1 MKFTAHK
8 RKSKDTMSGRI
19 LYALVV
25 LWVSVGLQPCAVAEV
40 SDADCPHCP
49 PAETHSIAPE
59 NEHCGGH
66 TEATFDA
73 IVSNECCDADDGAID
88 TRYNTIDLK
97 DFGDVA
103 PPPLNAGPPSP
114 FWIVQRIPVVDPPD
128 RRRSSVPLY
137 ILNCVYR
144 N

>member
-1 MKFTAHK
+1 MIFTAKK
-8 RKSKDTMSGRI
+8 RKNSGMASSRM
-19 LYALVV
+19 LYALVA
-25 LWVSVGLQPCAVAEV
+25 LWVSLGIQPCAVAAV

-59 NEHCGGH
+59 NEHCGDH
-66 TEATFDA
+66 AEPTLDATA
-73 IVSNECCDADDGAID
+73 SIECCDADDGAID
-88 TRYNTIDLK
+88 TRYNTFDLK

-103 PPPLNAGPPSP
+103 APPPNAGPSSP
-114 FWIVQRIPVVDPPD
+114 LWIVQRIPVVDPPD
-128 RRRSSVPLY
+128 RRQSSVPLY

>member
-1 MKFTAHK
+1 
-8 RKSKDTMSGRI
+8 MSGRI
-19 LYALVV
+19 LYALVA
-25 LWVSVGLQPCAVAEV
+25 LWVSLGIQPCAVAEV

-49 PAETHSIAPE
+49 PAETHSIPPE

-66 TEATFDA
+66 TESRFDA
-73 IVSNECCDADDGAID
+73 TMSNECCDADDGAID

-103 PPPLNAGPPSP
+103 APPPSADPSSP
-114 FWIVQRIPVVDPPD
+114 FWIIQRIPIVDPPD